1 MGPIPGLPDPSLAR
15 HRVLLIDDQ
24 RLIGET
30 VRKMLVD
37 QADMAYE
44 FCHDPAAAPGITAA
58 FRPTVILQD
67 LVMPN
72 VDGLDMV
79 RRFRTVA
86 ETAAVPIIVLSA
98 KEEAVVK
105 AQLFEAGA
113 NDYLVKL
120 PDRIELIAR
129 IRVHSEAYER
139 LIERDAAFAAL
150 ETSLADLKR
159 EQEKSERLL
168 LNILPAEI
176 AERLKNGGGTIA
188 EHFDSVTVLFA
199 DLAGFT
205 EYSQR
210 ADARGLVA
218 MLDDVF
224 SAFDG
229 LAQEH
234 GVEKIKTIGDAYMA
248 VAGLPVPRPDHARAV
263 TYMALGMQ
271 ERLTALM
278 ERHQVGL
285 RLRIGVHSG
294 PVVAGVIGR
303 HKFTYDLWGDT
314 VNTAS
319 RMESHGEPGR
329 VHVSQSTRDL
339 LGDTFRFVERGPITV
354 KGKGTLHSFFVE
366 GPA

>member
-1 MGPIPGLPDPSLAR
+1 MGPIPGLPDPSVAR

-30 VRKMLVD
+30 VRKMLAD

-44 FCHDPAAAPGITAA
+44 FCHDPAAAFAVTAA

-72 VDGLDMV
+72 VDGLDLV
-79 RRFRTVA
+79 RRFRTMP
-86 ETAAVPIIVLSA
+86 ETVAVPIIVLSA

-159 EQEKSERLL
+159 EQDKSERLL
-168 LNILPAEI
+168 LNILPAEV
-176 AERLKNGGGTIA
+176 ADRLKNGGGTIA
-188 EHFDSVTVLFA
+188 EHFDAVTVLFA

-210 ADARGLVA
+210 ADARELVA
-218 MLDDVF
+218 MLDEVF
-224 SAFDG
+224 SAFDT
-229 LAQEH
+229 LASEH
-234 GVEKIKTIGDAYMA
+234 GIEKIKTIGDAYMA
-248 VAGLPVPRPDHARAV
+248 VAGLPVRRPDHARSVAW
-263 TYMALGMQ
+263 MALGMQ
-271 ERLTALM
+271 ERMADLTARRGVALQL
-278 ERHQVGL
+278 RVG
-285 RLRIGVHSG
+285 IHSG
-294 PVVAGVIGR
+294 AVVAGVIGR

-319 RMESHGEPGR
+319 RMESHGEVGR

-339 LGDTFRFVERGPITV
+339 LAGTFRFTERGEVTV
-354 KGKGTLHSFFVE
+354 KGKGTMRTYFLD
-366 GPA
+366 GPT

>member
-1 MGPIPGLPDPSLAR
+1 MATIPGLPDPSVAR

-30 VRKMLVD
+30 VRKMLAD
-37 QADMAYE
+37 QADLAYE
-44 FCHDPAAAPGITAA
+44 FCHDPASAPALA
-58 FRPTVILQD
+58 DRFRPTVILQD

-79 RRFRTVA
+79 RAFRA
-86 ETAAVPIIVLSA
+86 APETAAVPIIVLSA

-120 PDRIELIAR
+120 PDRIELVAR

-139 LIERDAAFAAL
+139 LIERNAAYAAL
-150 ETSLADLKR
+150 EKSIADLAAEK
-159 EQEKSERLL
+159 EKSERLL

-176 AERLKNGGGTIA
+176 ADRLKNGGGTIA
-188 EHFDSVTVLFA
+188 DHFDSVSVLFA

-210 ADARGLVA
+210 ADAGSLVA
-218 MLDDVF
+218 MLDEVF
-224 SAFDG
+224 SAFDA
-229 LAQEH
+229 LALEH

-248 VAGLPVPRPDHARAV
+248 VAGLPARRPDHARAV
-263 TYMALGMQ
+263 ALMALGMQ
-271 ERLTALM
+271 EQMADLAARRPLA
-278 ERHQVGL
+278 L
-285 RLRIGVHSG
+285 RLRIGIHSG
-294 PVVAGVIGR
+294 PVVAGVIGK
-303 HKFTYDLWGDT
+303 HKFSYDLWGDT

-319 RMESHGEPGR
+319 RMESHGEVGR
-329 VHVSQSTRDL
+329 VHVAQSTRDL
-339 LGDTFRFVERGPITV
+339 LADSFRFTERGEVTV
-354 KGKGTLHSFFVE
+354 KGKGTMRTYFLD

>member
-1 MGPIPGLPDPSLAR
+1 MATIPVLPDPAVAR

-30 VRKMLVD
+30 VRKMLAD

-44 FCHDPAAAPGITAA
+44 FCHDPSATTALTLR

-79 RRFRTVA
+79 RAFRA
-86 ETAAVPIIVLSA
+86 APNTAAVPIIVLSA

-120 PDRIELIAR
+120 PDRIELVAR
-129 IRVHSEAYER
+129 IRIHSEAYER
-139 LIERDAAFAAL
+139 LIERNAAYAAL
-150 ETSLADLKR
+150 EKSLADLEAEK
-159 EQEKSERLL
+159 EKSERLL

-188 EHFDSVTVLFA
+188 DHFDSVSVLFA

-205 EYSQR
+205 EFSQR
-210 ADARGLVA
+210 AEAGGLVA
-218 MLDDVF
+218 MLDEVF
-224 SAFDG
+224 SAFDA
-229 LAQEH
+229 LALEH

-248 VAGLPVPRPDHARAV
+248 VAGLPVRRPDHARAAAL
-263 TYMALGMQ
+263 MALGMQ
-271 ERLTALM
+271 ERMADLAAQRGL
-278 ERHQVGL
+278 GL
-285 RLRIGVHSG
+285 RLRIGIHSG
-294 PVVAGVIGR
+294 SVVAGVIGR
-303 HKFTYDLWGDT
+303 HKFSYDLWGDT

-319 RMESHGEPGR
+319 RMESHGEVGR
-329 VHVSQSTRDL
+329 VHVAQPTRDL
-339 LGDTFRFVERGPITV
+339 LADSFRFTERGEVTV
-354 KGKGTLHSFFVE
+354 KGMGTMRTYFLD